1 MWIAGAYGNSNVY
14 LTDLSNIT
22 SGGLDTLM
30 FRKVIILRENY
41 NSNKPWHKALEGMYN
56 YLSIY
61 KPCS

>member
-41 NSNKPWHKALEGMYN
+41 NSNKPWHKVLEGMYN